1 MKKKNFIRN
10 SKASSLKPRD
20 KFNRR
25 SKKFSTEEDYTATSK
40 PNDVAWYSQNEQL
53 LRDVASFSY
62 NYPVGGQMPHDPEGT
77 PFVNNTS
84 VPGIMTIAVTPR
96 YGVLKH
102 ANDPVNIAMRN
113 VYTRVRGANSGKWNY
128 EAPDLML
135 YLLAMDSCYSF
146 IAALKRAYGTVLT
159 YSYTNRYFPMAAVHA
174 QGFNFLSLQ
183 KNIADFRAY
192 INTLVVKVGSMCIPA
207 SLSYMARHQ
216 WMFDGMYY
224 DTPNDLKAQ
233 VYMYVPEAFYRYTL
247 DSDGAG
253 ALQLLDFDRTKYSSD
268 FVYPDTDEENG
279 WKFEDIVAFGNALID
294 PILSDQDMNVM
305 SGDILKAFGP
315 EGVYK
320 LGSIP
325 ETYTVIP
332 AYSQEVLNQI
342 HNSSL
347 CGRSIQPSY
356 KWNTLPAATADNA
369 IVQSPDKTYLLSTPH
384 ASQILV
390 HSNAYPDFWD
400 TNSINRSTIRQA
412 ILQTQANKKIVDF
425 ESGPVSPGDAMVAT
439 RLTATLSLADDQ
451 FIVGNEQIDDS
462 QVAHKYHGVDTTTWI
477 YWTHDT
483 FESCGSETA
492 GFAKIWYYANVG
504 YNSENG
510 WCLIHTEDIYS
521 GTIVPTPAAQL
532 NSSDWPDFLL
542 DVTKYA
548 MQRKSMV
555 SVFNMHPAIQD
566 IIMYCDVEYE
576 IDSAE
581 FMFTDAIWPQ
591 FDINYYTVL
600 DSADITQMHEIAL
613 LSELSVT
620 QFGRRAE

>member
-1 MKKKNFIRN
+1 MRKKNFTRN
-10 SKASSLKPRD
+10 SKLANNKTNSRAS
-20 KFNRR
+20 FR
-25 SKKFSTEEDYTATSK
+25 SKKLSTEEDYSAASK
-40 PNDVAWYSQNEQL
+40 PNDVAWYSQNDQL

-62 NYPVGGQMPHDPEGT
+62 NYPVGGQMPFDSEGT

-84 VPGIMTIAVTPR
+84 VPGIMTIAITPR

-279 WKFEDIVAFGNALID
+279 WTFEDIVAFGNALID

-305 SGDILKAFGP
+305 SGDILKAFGT
-315 EGVYK
+315 EGVFK

-332 AYSQEVLNQI
+332 SYSQEVLNQI
-342 HNSSL
+342 HNASL
-347 CGRSIQPSY
+347 CGRSIQPTY
-356 KWNTLPAATADNA
+356 LWNALPAATADNA

-384 ASQILV
+384 ASQILF
-390 HSNAYPDFWD
+390 HSNDHPNFWD
-400 TNSINRSTIRQA
+400 SNTVSGLRKP

-439 RLTATLSLADDQ
+439 RLTATLSLDSDQ
-451 FIVGNEQIDDS
+451 FILNYREAEASHVMN
-462 QVAHKYHGVDTTTWI
+462 KYHGVDVDTWI
-477 YWTHDT
+477 AWAHDS

-521 GTIVPTPAAQL
+521 GTVLPTPAFQL
-532 NSSDWPDFLL
+532 DGAGYGTYLR
-542 DVTKYA
+542 DVSLYA
-548 MQRKSMV
+548 LQRKSMV

-566 IIMYCDVEYE
+566 IMIYCSDEGE
-576 IDSAE
+576 Q
-581 FMFTDAIWPQ
+581 TDTDFSVADALWPQ

-600 DSADITQMHEIAL
+600 DSADITQMHEVAL